1 LEGQV
6 LKIFSAE
13 ANQNKALET
22 PGTIGTLSAAGLPVA
37 ASDGYVILKDIQLA
51 GKKRM
56 LIPDFL
62 HGHHLKP
69 ETVLQ

>member
-1 LEGQV
+1 
-6 LKIFSAE
+6 
-13 ANQNKALET
+13 
-22 PGTIGTLSAAGLPVA
+22 
-37 ASDGYVILKDIQLA
+37 VILKDIQLA